1 MDNIK
6 VINKIIDLQLNE
18 INKLNKLD
26 IEYLEKQYKRYT
38 AEMLDI
44 KDKLDKTPKIFKH
57 KKKNLS
63 EQYNALKDKADNY
76 YAKYLEEIESLYN
89 MEMLGG
95 GKDD

>member
-26 IEYLEKQYKRYT
+26 IEFLEK
-38 AEMLDI
+38 
-44 KDKLDKTPKIFKH
+44 
-57 KKKNLS
+57 
-63 EQYNALKDKADNY
+63 QYNALKEKADNY

-95 GKDD
+95 GKDAIYKMV